1 MLRVSGKNFSIGNA
15 MREHV
20 LGRIETAAQKY
31 FGGPLNGHVIID
43 HEGSGYRADCTLHLT
58 SGVSLHAEGRGQEA
72 YASFDQA
79 ADRLERRLS
88 RHKQRVRQNHMSVA
102 PPSARDDERDEAPG
116 QHIVRDVILEAP
128 DHEEPTDG
136 VFNPVII
143 AEQSLGLRQMP
154 VSEAVMELD
163 FTGAPVFV
171 FRHAASG
178 RTNILYRRADGNIG
192 WLDPTARD
200 H

>member
-1 MLRVSGKNFSIGNA
+1 MLRVSGKNFSIGTA

-20 LGRIETAAQKY
+20 LARIEAAAQRY
-31 FGGPLNGHVIID
+31 FGGALNGHVIID
-43 HEGSGYRADCTLHLT
+43 HEGSGYRADCTLHLS

-88 RHKQRVRQNHMSVA
+88 RHKQRVRQNHSSASA
-102 PPSARDDERDEAPG
+102 PAEPRET
-116 QHIVRDVILEAP
+116 VRDVILEAP
-128 DHEEPTDG
+128 DHEEVDEG
-136 VFNPVII
+136 AFNPVII
-143 AEQSLGLRQMP
+143 AEQTLGLKQMP

-171 FRHAASG
+171 FQHAASG

-192 WLDPTARD
+192 WLDPTAPRA
-200 H
+200 

>member
-15 MREHV
+15 MRDHV
-20 LGRIETAAQKY
+20 LARIETAAQKY
-31 FGGPLNGHVIID
+31 FGGALNGHVIID
-43 HEGSGYRADCTLHLT
+43 HEGSGYRADCTLHLS

-102 PPSARDDERDEAPG
+102 APSEPRET
-116 QHIVRDVILEAP
+116 VRDVILEAP
-128 DHEEPTDG
+128 IHEEADDG
-136 VFNPVII
+136 AFNPIII

-178 RTNILYRRADGNIG
+178 RTNILYRRSDGNIG
-192 WLDPTARD
+192 WLDPTAPRPAREV
-200 H
+200 

>member
-1 MLRVSGKNFSIGNA
+1 MLRVSGKNFSIGTA

-20 LGRIETAAQKY
+20 LARIEAAAQRY
-31 FGGPLNGHVIID
+31 FGGALNGHVIID
-43 HEGSGYRADCTLHLT
+43 HEGSGYRADCTLHLS

-88 RHKQRVRQNHMSVA
+88 RHKQRVRQNHTSA
-102 PPSARDDERDEAPG
+102 PPSAEPRES
-116 QHIVRDVILEAP
+116 VRDVILEAP
-128 DHEEPTDG
+128 VHDEADDG
-136 VFNPVII
+136 AFNPIII

-171 FRHAASG
+171 FQHAASG

-192 WLDPTARD
+192 WLDPTAPRA
-200 H
+200 

>member
-1 MLRVSGKNFSIGNA
+1 MLRVSGKNFSIGTA
-15 MREHV
+15 MREHI
-20 LGRIETAAQKY
+20 LARIEAAAHRY

-43 HEGSGYRADCTLHLT
+43 HEGSGYRADCTLHLS
-58 SGVSLHAEGRGQEA
+58 SGVSLHAEGRAQEP
-72 YASFDQA
+72 YACFDQA

-88 RHKQRVRQNHMSVA
+88 RHKQRIRDNHTNGHA
-102 PPSARDDERDEAPG
+102 PQEHRE
-116 QHIVRDVILEAP
+116 IVRDVTFEAP
-128 DHEEPTDG
+128 DHEEIDEG
-136 VFNPVII
+136 EFNPVII
-143 AEQSLGLRQMP
+143 AEQTLGLKQMP

-192 WLDPTARD
+192 WLDPTAP
-200 H
+200 HA

>member
-1 MLRVSGKNFSIGNA
+1 MLRVSGKNFSIGTA

-20 LGRIETAAQKY
+20 LARIEAAAQRY
-31 FGGPLNGHVIID
+31 FGGALNGQVIID
-43 HEGSGYRADCTLHLT
+43 HEGSGYRADCTLHLS

-88 RHKQRVRQNHMSVA
+88 RHKQRVRQNHAGAAA
-102 PPSARDDERDEAPG
+102 PAEPRET
-116 QHIVRDVILEAP
+116 VRDVILEAP
-128 DHEEPTDG
+128 DHEEVDEG
-136 VFNPVII
+136 AFNPVIV
-143 AEQSLGLRQMP
+143 AEQTLGLRQMP

-171 FRHAASG
+171 FQHAASG

-192 WLDPTARD
+192 WLDPTAPRA
-200 H
+200 

>member
-1 MLRVSGKNFSIGNA
+1 MLRVSGKNFSIGTA

-20 LGRIETAAQKY
+20 LARIEAAAQRY
-31 FGGPLNGHVIID
+31 FGGALNGHVIID
-43 HEGSGYRADCTLHLT
+43 HEGSGYRADCTLHLS

-88 RHKQRVRQNHMSVA
+88 RHKQRVRQNHAGAAA
-102 PPSARDDERDEAPG
+102 PAEPRET
-116 QHIVRDVILEAP
+116 VRDVILEAP
-128 DHEEPTDG
+128 DHEEVDEG
-136 VFNPVII
+136 AFNPVIV
-143 AEQSLGLRQMP
+143 AEQTLGLRQMP

-171 FRHAASG
+171 FQHAASG

-192 WLDPTARD
+192 WLDPTAPRA
-200 H
+200 

>member
-1 MLRVSGKNFSIGNA
+1 MLRVSGKNFSIGTA

-20 LGRIETAAQKY
+20 LARIEAAAQRY
-31 FGGPLNGHVIID
+31 FGGALNGHVIID
-43 HEGSGYRADCTLHLT
+43 HEGSGYRADCTLHLS

-88 RHKQRVRQNHMSVA
+88 RHKQRVRQNHTSASA
-102 PPSARDDERDEAPG
+102 PAEPRET
-116 QHIVRDVILEAP
+116 VRDVILEAP
-128 DHEEPTDG
+128 AHEEEDDG
-136 VFNPVII
+136 AFNPVII
-143 AEQSLGLRQMP
+143 AEQTLGLKQMP

-171 FRHAASG
+171 FQHAASG

-192 WLDPTARD
+192 WLDPTAPRA
-200 H
+200 

>member
-1 MLRVSGKNFSIGNA
+1 MLRVSGKNFSIGTA

-20 LGRIETAAQKY
+20 LARIEAAAQRY
-31 FGGPLNGHVIID
+31 FGGALNGHVIID
-43 HEGSGYRADCTLHLT
+43 HEGSGYRADCTLHLS

-88 RHKQRVRQNHMSVA
+88 RHKQRVRQNHSSASA
-102 PPSARDDERDEAPG
+102 PIEPRET
-116 QHIVRDVILEAP
+116 VRDVILEAP
-128 DHEEPTDG
+128 DHEEVDEG
-136 VFNPVII
+136 AFNPVII
-143 AEQSLGLRQMP
+143 AEQTLGLKQMP

-171 FRHAASG
+171 FQHAASG

-192 WLDPTARD
+192 WLDPTVPRA
-200 H
+200 

>member
-1 MLRVSGKNFSIGNA
+1 MLRVSGKNFSIGAA

-20 LGRIETAAQKY
+20 LTRIEAAAQRY
-31 FGGPLNGHVIID
+31 FGGALNGHVIID
-43 HEGSGYRADCTLHLT
+43 HEGSGYRADCTLHLS

-88 RHKQRVRQNHMSVA
+88 RHKQRVRQNHTSASA
-102 PPSARDDERDEAPG
+102 PIEPRET
-116 QHIVRDVILEAP
+116 VRDVILEAP
-128 DHEEPTDG
+128 DHEEADDG
-136 VFNPVII
+136 GFSPVII
-143 AEQSLGLRQMP
+143 AEQTLGLKQMP

-192 WLDPTARD
+192 WLDPTAP
-200 H
+200 HA